1 MFQKL
6 KNNKTKVIIG
16 LFLLSILSI
25 VYLVYSSKKPQSLP
39 SGITPPLP
47 ALSTPSPLQII
58 SSYPASGKF
67 VLNFPLTALTF
78 QFNQPVNIN
87 QIRIDISPQ
96 TKVVLSLSPDK
107 YSVYARPE
115 NPWLFNKEYK
125 ITVTGPF
132 GVTLAENTIT
142 FLDPLKNPTE
152 NDYGDPPEPGYQP

>member
-6 KNNKTKVIIG
+6 KNKKFLVGFLIVS
-16 LFLLSILSI
+16 LLSLGYI
-25 VYLVYSSKKPQSLP
+25 YFSSRKPEPPVTPPFTL
-39 SGITPPLP
+39 ITPTLP
-47 ALSTPSPLQII
+47 PLQIT

-132 GVTLAENTIT
+132 GAVLAENIIT